1 MEREISIQINLNHE
15 SIIGLFGSFEDE
27 NNIYL
32 VQVPI
37 DPHSHTACTA
47 HTALLSMVHWDPTS
61 CPPSYRPDNSP
72 PGMENPTHCRPTLP
86 VPSLSPPT
94 GAGCRGRPLPEG
106 QRWDAIQRAADR
118 LHGHQ
123 AVFDRPQVPAQSS
136 GCGMHHYYCGVLR
149 YQYHRMPA
157 L

>member
-72 PGMENPTHCRPTLP
+72 PGMENPTPLPSHPACAISVPSYRSWLPGETSTRRPTM
-86 VPSLSPPT
+86 
-94 GAGCRGRPLPEG
+94 GR
-106 QRWDAIQRAADR
+106 DST
-118 LHGHQ
+118 
-123 AVFDRPQVPAQSS
+123 SS
-136 GCGMHHYYCGVLR
+136 GP
-149 YQYHRMPA
+149 PA
-157 L
+157 RSSSRF